1 MITVKA
7 TESGFVASLNDMLRQ
22 LHEFPTKEIGP
33 EMTDWQ
39 TEDMHR
45 QYPYTLV
52 HGKQVYTIIWPRG
65 LAKRKR
71 EEIAARNEEER
82 ADRRRELAVGRSLG
96 LRKLRKR
103 KRKTRVR
110 RITRKVYQSS
120 KHRPIL
126 KEMLFDKL
134 VARMTA
140 LLEKIHWQ

>member
-1 MITVKA
+1 MITFAA

-22 LHEFPTKEIGP
+22 LHEFPEKEMGP

-52 HGKQVYTIIWPRG
+52 HGKQVYTVIWPRG
-65 LAKRKR
+65 LSARQRQAVAERQERAMSSQRLGVRTLRKKKRKKY
-71 EEIAARNEEER
+71 
-82 ADRRRELAVGRSLG
+82 G
-96 LRKLRKR
+96 
-103 KRKTRVR
+103 R
-110 RITRKVYQSS
+110 RITRKTYQTS

-134 VARMTA
+134 VTRMTA
-140 LLEKIHWQ
+140 LLEQIHWQ